1 MSDRKTR
8 KARITLAGLGILVV
22 GALVGAG
29 VAAVTVLG
37 GSEDS
42 RPGTASPSRPASA
55 AAAGPSSS
63 AQSRQ
68 AEMTPD
74 QARKLVLEKPTGQ
87 ADGLSTGFSEGPV
100 GAISAAVHFWEEYA
114 FLDDRKAR
122 QQLEAIVSPDAGR
135 YVDEQVSE
143 VRTLRESAGLP
154 PSGGTPAGITFS
166 TTVNAVRATSLT
178 GTEGKVVQVWMD
190 YDRYATQ
197 ADGSPDDDPLKGE
210 ATDLLLK
217 WQDGAWKITNEPG
230 YREKRSFPRAYFP
243 DSNVSWADGW
253 QQVRHAG

>member
-1 MSDRKTR
+1 MSDHKTR

-29 VAAVTVLG
+29 VTVVTVLG
-37 GSEDS
+37 GGDDS
-42 RPGTASPSRPASA
+42 RPGPASPSRSASPT
-55 AAAGPSSS
+55 AAGPSSP
-63 AQSRQ
+63 QHSRQ

-74 QARKLVLEKPTGQ
+74 RARKLVLEKPTGQ

-122 QQLEAIVSPDAGR
+122 QQLMAIVSPDAGG

-143 VRTLRESAGLP
+143 VRTLRENAGLP

-166 TTVNAVRATSLT
+166 TSVNAVRATSLT
-178 GTEGKVVQVWMD
+178 GTEGKVVQVWMN
-190 YDRYATQ
+190 YDRYATP
-197 ADGSPDDDPLKGE
+197 ADGSPDDEPLRDE

-217 WQDGAWKITNEPG
+217 WQSGAWKITNESE
-230 YREKRSFPRAYFP
+230 YRQKRSFPRAYFP

>member
-1 MSDRKTR
+1 M
-8 KARITLAGLGILVV
+8 VV

-74 QARKLVLEKPTGQ
+74 RARKLVLEKPSAQ

-210 ATDLLLK
+210 TTDLLLK
-217 WQDGAWKITNEPG
+217 WQDGSWKITNEPG

>member
-22 GALVGAG
+22 GALVGTG
-29 VAAVTVLG
+29 VTVVTVLG
-37 GSEDS
+37 GDDDS
-42 RPGTASPSRPASA
+42 RPGTASPSRSTSPT
-55 AAAGPSSS
+55 AAGPSSP
-63 AQSRQ
+63 AQHRQ

-74 QARKLVLEKPTGQ
+74 RARKLVLEKPTGQ
-87 ADGLSTGFSEGPV
+87 ADGLSTGFSKGPV

-122 QQLEAIVSPDAGR
+122 QQLEAIVSPDAGG

-143 VRTLRESAGLP
+143 VRTLRENAGLP

-178 GTEGKVVQVWMD
+178 GTEGKVVQVWMN

-197 ADGSPDDDPLKGE
+197 ADGSPDDEPLKDE
-210 ATDLLLK
+210 TTDLLLK
-217 WQDGAWKITNEPG
+217 WQNGAWRITNEPE
-230 YREKRSFPRAYFP
+230 YLEKRSFPRAYFP

>member
-1 MSDRKTR
+1 VSDRKTR

-29 VAAVTVLG
+29 VTAVTVLG
-37 GSEDS
+37 GDDDS
-42 RPGTASPSRPASA
+42 RPATASPSRSTSPAA
-55 AAAGPSSS
+55 IGPSSP
-63 AQSRQ
+63 AESRQ

-74 QARKLVLEKPTGQ
+74 LARKLVLEKPTSQ
-87 ADGLSTGFSEGPV
+87 ADGLSTGFSDGPV

-122 QQLEAIVSPDAGR
+122 QQLEAIVSPDAGG

-143 VRTLRESAGLP
+143 VRTLRENAGLP

-197 ADGSPDDDPLKGE
+197 ADGSPDDAPLKDE

-217 WQDGAWKITNEPG
+217 RQNGAWKITNEPE

-253 QQVRHAG
+253 QQVRHAD

>member
-8 KARITLAGLGILVV
+8 KARITLAGLGLLVFGV
-22 GALVGAG
+22 LAG
-29 VAAVTVLG
+29 GGVTAVTVLG
-37 GSEDS
+37 RSDDS
-42 RPGTASPSRPASA
+42 RPGTASPSAS
-55 AAAGPSSS
+55 AAAGPSST
-63 AQSRQ
+63 AHSRQ

-87 ADGLSTGFSEGPV
+87 VDGLSTGFSDGPV
-100 GAISAAVHFWEEYA
+100 GAISTAVHFWEEYA

-122 QQLEAIVSPDAGR
+122 QQLEAIVSPDTAG

-143 VRTLRESAGLP
+143 VRKLRGNAGLP

-178 GTEGKVVQVWMD
+178 GTEGKVVQVWMN

-197 ADGSPDDDPLKGE
+197 ADGSPDDEPLKGE
-210 ATDLLLK
+210 ATDLVLK
-217 WQDGAWKITNEPG
+217 WQGGAWKITNEPE
-230 YREKRSFPRAYFP
+230 YRKKRSFPRAYFP
-243 DSNVSWADGW
+243 DSHVSWADGW
-253 QQVRHAG
+253 QQVRHAD